1 MARGD
6 DVQANFL
13 KLLNNTN
20 FGFECRDNCQNKS
33 LDLIYDENA
42 EVGFISKYNKY
53 DTNNCFLDL
62 DAKIKNIEEYYSN
75 LDNLKD
81 DEQPYAETLKQEE
94 INWVMDSY
102 GRKKKGKKSKLLSYV
117 EHLEE
122 AYSNKP
128 YTFVQISR
136 KIV

>member
-1 MARGD
+1 MTAGTT
-6 DVQANFL
+6 VKTKAW
-13 KLLNNTN
+13 T
-20 FGFECRDNCQNKS
+20 
-33 LDLIYDENA
+33 
-42 EVGFISKYNKY
+42 FISKYNKY

-62 DAKIKNIEEYYSN
+62 DAKIKNIEEYCSN

-81 DEQPYAETLKQEE
+81 DEQLYAETLKQEE
-94 INWVMDSY
+94 IKWVMDSY
-102 GRKKKGKKSKLLSYV
+102 CRKKKGEKSKLLSHV

-128 YTFVQISR
+128 YTFVQISS